1 MSDEMFSY
9 DDSNFIPSVI
19 RERYDLISCL
29 KHTPEKQVYL
39 LSDMSTGEK
48 VILKCAAGKS
58 VELLET
64 EYNFLLN
71 QNFPF
76 LPAVILGQK
85 IGENFYLIRKY
96 YEGITLETYVERN
109 GLLPVHEALSII
121 RTIAMYIGQLHNQN
135 PPVLHRDIKPQNF
148 LYTSDGD
155 YKIIDM
161 ETVKLYDD
169 SSDYDTVVIGTRKT
183 AAPEQFGYQQSSIKT
198 DIYGLGI
205 LLVYLLTGNY
215 SLKDNN
221 LTALPF
227 TLRKII
233 HKCTSFDPGKRYKN
247 VASLCKDISLY
258 QRFRLRAVSI
268 RLIIFII
275 LLLSVSS
282 SILIYNIMK
291 KETYTEN
298 ASVDGSVEFA
308 NPNIER
314 AARFY
319 LNKDDTEPVSAD
331 ELSTIKALL
340 ISGDQIFSN
349 WNNHYNFH
357 TEKWYEAALIEEESA
372 TYSLDDLKYFTSLED
387 LALDMQNLNDI
398 SALKGLPLK
407 RVSLMR
413 NNITDASP
421 LASVTSLE
429 YIMLADNPIASLDGF
444 ENLTNLHTLILM
456 NTDVSDLMSV
466 KNCPLTEL
474 DCALTNVYEYDF
486 LPFLQNL
493 TILKVSHIRQKEIK
507 SFNSLTYLRQLTLMD
522 SEITSLHELSSLKNL
537 TFLDLT
543 GCIWLEN
550 IEGVENF
557 GNLEYLSI
565 AYTNIADISPLGNVA
580 ALHCLEP
587 SYAPIKDFTPLLDC
601 PFFDNMYIDSK
612 SAKTARAQLEDRMI
626 TYHIID

>member
-1 MSDEMFSY
+1 MSNEMFSY

-19 RERYDLISCL
+19 RKSYDLISCL

-39 LSDMSTGEK
+39 VADISTVEK
-48 VILKCAAGKS
+48 MILKCATGKS

-76 LPAVILGQK
+76 LPTVIFGQK

-96 YEGITLETYVERN
+96 YEGITLEAYVERH
-109 GLLPVHEALSII
+109 GLLPVNEALSII

-155 YKIIDM
+155 YKFIDM
-161 ETVKLYDD
+161 ETVKLYDA
-169 SSDYDTVVIGTRKT
+169 SLDYDTVVIGTRKT

-221 LTALPF
+221 LASLPF
-227 TLRKII
+227 TLQKIV
-233 HKCTSFDPGKRYKN
+233 HKCTYFDPGKRYKN
-247 VASLCKDISLY
+247 IASLCKDISLY

-268 RLIIFII
+268 RLIFFII

-282 SILIYNIMK
+282 SVLIYNIT
-291 KETYTEN
+291 KEQTYTEN
-298 ASVDGSVEFA
+298 ASVEFA

-319 LNKDDTEPVSAD
+319 LNKDDTEPVSAE

-349 WNNHYNFH
+349 WNNHHDFH

-372 TYSLDDLKYFTSLED
+372 TYSLDDLIYFTSLED
-387 LALDMQNLNDI
+387 LALDMQNINDI

-413 NNITDASP
+413 NNITDVST

-429 YIMLADNPIASLDGF
+429 HVMLTDNPIASLEGF
-444 ENLTNLHTLILM
+444 ENLTNLHTLLIM
-456 NTDVSDLMSV
+456 NTDVSDLMPV

-474 DCALTNVYEYDF
+474 DRALTNVYEYDF
-486 LPFLQNL
+486 LPFLHNL
-493 TILKVSHIRQKEIK
+493 TTLKVSHIRQKEIK
-507 SFNSLTYLRQLTLMD
+507 TFNSLTYLKQLTLMD

-537 TFLDLT
+537 IFLDLT

-557 GNLEYLSI
+557 SNLEYLAI
-565 AYTNIADISPLGNVA
+565 AYTNIADISLLSNVTT
-580 ALHCLEP
+580 LHCLEP

-601 PFFDNMYIDSK
+601 PFLDSMYIDSK
-612 SAKTARAQLEDRMI
+612 SAKAARTQLEDRMI